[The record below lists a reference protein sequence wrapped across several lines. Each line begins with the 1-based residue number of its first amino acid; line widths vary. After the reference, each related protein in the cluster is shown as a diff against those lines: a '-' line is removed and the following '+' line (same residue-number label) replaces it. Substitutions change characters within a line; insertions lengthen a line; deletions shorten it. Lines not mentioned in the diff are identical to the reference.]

1 MSITWRIVVKICL
14 NPCHAPGIVAAALYR
29 GQGTAAAAIRPTT
42 IKLDQE
48 HSHQISIG
56 GPPSSSHHTVLD
68 NVAKISCREIVVT
81 RPPLLINCVLI
92 NLNRMLKI
100 CTKRAV
106 MKSASGSICKP
117 QQYRGG
123 PVSGQWWCHYVT
135 LKLPVHSVH
144 LSGSIVGSSYWIITP
159 NFADNPFARIVQHTV
174 HDKAGSGAT
183 PQYPD

>member
-14 NPCHAPGIVAAALYR
+14 NPCHAPDGIVAAALYR
-29 GQGTAAAAIRPTT
+29 GQGTTAAAIRPTT

-48 HSHQISIG
+48 HSHQISTG
-56 GPPSSSHHTVLD
+56 GPPSSSHQQLSLGQCCKYIILQ
-68 NVAKISCREIVVT
+68 NVATSSL
-81 RPPLLINCVLI
+81 PLLTITVFI
-92 NLNRMLKI
+92 SIWM
-100 CTKRAV
+100 
-106 MKSASGSICKP
+106 MKSLQERNAFGSICKP
-117 QQYRGG
+117 HQYRGG

-174 HDKAGSGAT
+174 HDKAEVGAT

>member
-14 NPCHAPGIVAAALYR
+14 NPCPWYCGCSSVSGSRYDRCCHQTNNNKTWSGTQPPNIHGRPSIILTSTAQSGTVLQKYHFAKCGDQFSASSAALL
-29 GQGTAAAAIRPTT
+29 TVTVF
-42 IKLDQE
+42 
-48 HSHQISIG
+48 ISIW
-56 GPPSSSHHTVLD
+56 T
-68 NVAKISCREIVVT
+68 
-81 RPPLLINCVLI
+81 
-92 NLNRMLKI
+92 
-100 CTKRAV
+100 
-106 MKSASGSICKP
+106 MKSLQERNAFGSICKP
-117 QQYRGG
+117 HQYRGG

-174 HDKAGSGAT
+174 RDKAGSGAT

>member
-14 NPCHAPGIVAAALYR
+14 NPCPWYCGCSSVSGSRYGRCCHQTNNNKTWSGTQPPNIHGRPSIILTSTALS
-29 GQGTAAAAIRPTT
+29 GTVLP
-42 IKLDQE
+42 K
-48 HSHQISIG
+48 ISIWKMWR
-56 GPPSSSHHTVLD
+56 PVLCLFWLITVF
-68 NVAKISCREIVVT
+68 ISIWT
-81 RPPLLINCVLI
+81 
-92 NLNRMLKI
+92 
-100 CTKRAV
+100 
-106 MKSASGSICKP
+106 MKSLQERNAFGSICKP
-117 QQYRGG
+117 HQYRGG

-159 NFADNPFARIVQHTV
+159 NFADNPFARIVQHRV